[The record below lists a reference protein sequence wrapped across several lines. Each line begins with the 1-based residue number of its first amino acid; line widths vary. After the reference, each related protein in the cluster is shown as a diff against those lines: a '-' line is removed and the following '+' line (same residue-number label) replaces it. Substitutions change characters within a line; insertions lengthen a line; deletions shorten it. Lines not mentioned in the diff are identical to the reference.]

1 MAPRVLR
8 AVIAAKRSS
17 WQKYVEELAD
27 PLTMALLES
36 GDPTVARMKAA
47 HDAHESTL
55 REVEEALR
63 TLGFVTTEVAPPHK
77 PFSIEGQDLVVTV
90 GGDGTLLAAS
100 RSVVGVPILGVNSA
114 PGFSIGFFCATEQGR
129 VESALRAF
137 ARGRLRP
144 VSLTRMEV
152 EKNGEHLSRRV
163 LNDALLC
170 HSSPAATSRY
180 ILELGDASEEQ
191 RSSGFWIG
199 PAAGSTAAQRSAGG
213 KVLPLPSPDLQLVV
227 REPYNPY
234 GHPMAITRAL
244 IPPGG
249 ELRVRSKMHD
259 ARLFLDGPHERFD
272 VGVGDQ
278 LVFRR
283 SPESLDVLGVTRR
296 RAAPPPA
303 VPKKER

>member
-1 MAPRVLR
+1 MNRNSALRV
-8 AVIAAKRSS
+8 VIAAKRSS

-27 PLTMALLES
+27 PLTLSLIES
-36 GDPTVARMKAA
+36 GDPTVARMRAA

-55 REVEEALR
+55 REVEIAVRE
-63 TLGFVTTEVAPPHK
+63 LGMIATEVSPPHHA
-77 PFSIEGQDLVVTV
+77 FSVEGQDLVITV

-114 PGFSIGFFCATEQGR
+114 PGFSIGFFCAAEQGK
-129 VESALRAF
+129 VIDSLRSF
-137 ARGRLRP
+137 VKGRLKP

-152 EKNGEHLSRRV
+152 LRNGESLSRRV

-170 HSSPAATSRY
+170 HNSPAATSRY
-180 ILELGDASEEQ
+180 ILSVNGQTEDQ

-213 KVLPLPSPDLQLVV
+213 KVLPLAATDLQLVV

-234 GHPMAITRAL
+234 GHPMMITRAL
-244 IPPGG
+244 IASG
-249 ELRVRSKMHD
+249 EEVSVRSKMHD

-272 VGVGDQ
+272 VGVGDHI
-278 LVFRR
+278 VFRR
-283 SPESLDVLGVTRR
+283 SAEPLDVLGVTRR
-296 RAAPPPA
+296 RAAPVPPT
-303 VPKKER
+303 